1 MERSDVARL
10 FAYACFYDGRLQAD
24 EGKILAWGEAL
35 DSRMTLDWARKFVI
49 GFYSI
54 NNKTMV
60 TPADFNL
67 EFYRE
72 MREKRD
78 KDHSRQIQEEFE
90 ENEKRKATPERIRQ
104 IREQYF
110 PKREGEA
117 NDNTAE

>member
-24 EGKILAWGEAL
+24 EGKILAWHEAL
-35 DSRMTLDWARKFVI
+35 DSRMTLDWARKFII

-72 MREKRD
+72 MREKHGKDRD
-78 KDHSRQIQEEFE
+78 RRIQEEFE
-90 ENEKRKATPERIRQ
+90 ENQRKKATPEQ
-104 IREQYF
+104 IRAIREMY
-110 PKREGEA
+110 PLPREGEA